1 MRAREFVESREQ
13 VKEFAPIVAALGGAL
28 ARGAATAGTA
38 LAKGAVGAAGKLGQ
52 AASTAVGKLGQ
63 TASTAVGKVAQGAA
77 TQLGKQLVGTVGTS
91 GSTTTPAADK
101 PVAPKPP
108 TNIPTGTKIEPVAPT
123 PGSNPDQLKFKIGD
137 AVFSLDTKDPKNTQV
152 LTQLNQL
159 APKQS

>member
-13 VKEFAPIVAALGGAL
+13 IKEFAPIVAALGGAL

-52 AASTAVGKLGQ
+52 AASTAVGK
-63 TASTAVGKVAQGAA
+63 VAQGAA
-77 TQLGKQLVGTVGTS
+77 TQVGKQLVGTVGTS

-123 PGSNPDQLKFKIGD
+123 PGSNPDQLQFKIGD

>member
-52 AASTAVGKLGQ
+52 AASTAVGK
-63 TASTAVGKVAQGAA
+63 VAQGAA
-77 TQLGKQLVGTVGTS
+77 TQVGKQLVGTIGTS
-91 GSTTTPAADK
+91 GSTTTPTADK

-123 PGSNPDQLKFKIGD
+123 PGGDADQLQFKIGD
-137 AVFSLDTKDPKNTQV
+137 AVFSLDTKDPKNAQV

-159 APKQS
+159 APKQ

>member
-52 AASTAVGKLGQ
+52 AASTAVGK
-63 TASTAVGKVAQGAA
+63 VAQGAA
-77 TQLGKQLVGTVGTS
+77 TQIGKQLVGTVGTS
-91 GSTTTPAADK
+91 GSTTTPATGQ

-123 PGSNPDQLKFKIGD
+123 PGSDADQLQFKIGD
-137 AVFSLDTKDPKNTQV
+137 AVFSLDTKDPKNAQV

-159 APKQS
+159 APKQ

>member
-52 AASTAVGKLGQ
+52 AAS
-63 TASTAVGKVAQGAA
+63 SAVGKVAQGAA
-77 TQLGKQLVGTVGTS
+77 TQIGKQLVGTVGTS
-91 GSTTTPAADK
+91 GSTTTPATDQ

-108 TNIPTGTKIEPVAPT
+108 TNIPTGTKIEPVVST
-123 PGSNPDQLKFKIGD
+123 PGSDPDQLQFKIGD
-137 AVFSLDTKDPKNTQV
+137 AVFSLDTKDPKNAQV

-159 APKQS
+159 APKQ

>member
-52 AASTAVGKLGQ
+52 AAS
-63 TASTAVGKVAQGAA
+63 SAVGKVAQGAA
-77 TQLGKQLVGTVGTS
+77 TQIGKQLVGTMGTS
-91 GSTTTPAADK
+91 GSTTTPATDQ

-108 TNIPTGTKIEPVAPT
+108 TNIPTGTKIEPVVST
-123 PGSNPDQLKFKIGD
+123 PGSDPDQLQFKIGD
-137 AVFSLDTKDPKNTQV
+137 AVFSLDTKDPKNAQV

-159 APKQS
+159 APKQ

>member
-52 AASTAVGKLGQ
+52 AASTAVGK
-63 TASTAVGKVAQGAA
+63 VAQGAA
-77 TQLGKQLVGTVGTS
+77 TQIGKQLVGTMGTS
-91 GSTTTPAADK
+91 GSTTTPAADQ

-123 PGSNPDQLKFKIGD
+123 PGGDADQLQFKIGD
-137 AVFSLDTKDPKNTQV
+137 AVFSLDTKDPKNAQV

-159 APKQS
+159 APKQ